1 MERRRCGV
9 CPFPLA
15 LLPPEVLQLPLEV
28 RNSVS
33 SFCSELMKV
42 GLASSAA
49 PLVAAA
55 LLACS
60 GPQQALVGN
69 AAVVPSGLPFQTL
82 ARAQPQA
89 APAPEELSQKV
100 LDYQQA
106 FPAKA
111 GDPVVLV
118 TGEEKGNK
126 ALLIETEGKYGIIKL
141 TDSGSIKAVEYSALV
156 KGIASK

>member
-1 MERRRCGV
+1 MCGFDWA
-9 CPFPLA
+9 PRFLH
-15 LLPPEVLQLPLEV
+15 
-28 RNSVS
+28 
-33 SFCSELMKV
+33 SELMKV